1 MLNDLEGK
9 LVADKYRIQDLIREG
24 ESGDL
29 YSAHHEV
36 LDRPVTV
43 KILPSAL
50 AIDERWVKGFIA
62 EARSASAVSHPNVLN
77 LTDFGTDAKG
87 VSYAV
92 FENAPEQTLRQLISA
107 EAPFD
112 EKRAL
117 DILRQIAAGVSA
129 AHEKKVV
136 HGALT
141 PENVLVSAD
150 NDIDTVK
157 VVGFGAY
164 NKTVARG
171 PAPQYLA
178 PEQSTGFPVTDERS
192 DVYALGVM
200 FYEMLAGEV
209 PFNGATAAQVAAK
222 QNSEPPPPLSAFR
235 DDLHPEVEPIILSA
249 IAIDP
254 DRRYQ
259 TVTAF
264 AEDLEILSGRLG
276 MPLQPASI
284 EAAAAA
290 AGGQKRNLWQ
300 TAFIGLAGISL
311 LAAALVYLTSV
322 RQTDAT
328 AQLQPEVGYL
338 PVQPIGPATGA
349 QEESLAKLPTMT
361 EAEIMASSAAMMEQP
376 PGTLPGGDGYNPWA
390 NGGAPPPGAPLQQ
403 YVPPGGQVYQ
413 IDPNNPSQFMPAD
426 GGVILVP
433 VPVTNTNTAAK
444 PQPSPKTPT
453 ANSAAPTGPEPKT
466 TPKPL
471 ATPPPK
477 VEKPAEK
484 PAKGKPAEKP
494 VKNGEDETS
503 DVASS

>member
-1 MLNDLEGK
+1 M
-9 LVADKYRIQDLIREG
+9 ADKYRILSLIREG

-36 LDRPVTV
+36 LDKPVTV

-50 AIDERWVKGFIA
+50 AIDERWVKRFIT
-62 EARSASAVSHPNVLN
+62 EARAASAVSHPNVLG

-92 FENAPEQTLRQLISA
+92 FENAPEQTLRELISA
-107 EAPFD
+107 GAPLD
-112 EKRAL
+112 EKRTL
-117 DILRQIAAGVSA
+117 DLLRRIAAGVSA

-136 HGALT
+136 HGSLS
-141 PENVLVSAD
+141 PENVLVSTE
-150 NDIDTVK
+150 NDIDAVK
-157 VVGFGAY
+157 VIGFGSD

-171 PAPQYLA
+171 VGARYLA

-200 FYEMLAGEV
+200 LYEMLSGEV
-209 PFNGATAAQVAAK
+209 PFKGATAAEVAAK

-249 IAIDP
+249 IALDA

-259 TVTAF
+259 TVAAF

-276 MPLQPASI
+276 LPVEPA
-284 EAAAAA
+284 ATAAAA
-290 AGGQKRNLWQ
+290 AGAKRNLWQ
-300 TAFIGLAGISL
+300 TAFIALAGISL
-311 LAAALVYLTSV
+311 LAAALIYLTSV

-328 AQLQPEVGYL
+328 AQLQPEAGYL

-361 EAEIMASSAAMMEQP
+361 EAEIMANAATMMEQP

-390 NGGAPPPGAPLQQ
+390 NGGAPPVGAPLQQ

-433 VPVTNTNTAAK
+433 VPMANANTAAK
-444 PQPSPKTPT
+444 PEPSPKTPA
-453 ANSAAPTGPEPKT
+453 ANAAAPAGPEPKT
-466 TPKPL
+466 TPRPL

-477 VEKPAEK
+477 GDKPAAEK
-484 PAKGKPAEKP
+484 PPKGKAADKP
-494 VKNGEDETS
+494 VKNDESGMSESTP
-503 DVASS
+503 ATGG

>member
-9 LVADKYRIQDLIREG
+9 LVADKYRILSLIREG

-29 YSAHHEV
+29 YSAHHEIA
-36 LDRPVTV
+36 DKPVTL

-50 AIDERWVKGFIA
+50 AIDERWVKRFIT
-62 EARSASAVSHPNVLN
+62 EARSASAVSHPNVLD
-77 LTDFGTDAKG
+77 LTDFGTDARG
-87 VSYAV
+87 ISYAV
-92 FENAPEQTLRQLISA
+92 FERAPDQTLRQRLLT
-107 EAPFD
+107 EAPLD
-112 EKRAL
+112 EKRSL
-117 DILRQIAAGVSA
+117 DILRQITAALSA

-141 PENVLVSAD
+141 PEDVLLSTE
-150 NDIDTVK
+150 NDVDIVK
-157 VVGFGAY
+157 VVGFGAD
-164 NKTVARG
+164 NKTVSRSSE
-171 PAPQYLA
+171 PEYLA
-178 PEQSTGFPVTDERS
+178 PEQITGFPVTDERA

-200 FYEMLAGEV
+200 FYEMLTGEV
-209 PFNGATAAQVAAK
+209 PFNGATIAEVAGR

-235 DDLHPEVEPIILSA
+235 NDLHPEVEPIILSA

-259 TVTAF
+259 TVAAF
-264 AEDLEILSGRLG
+264 AEDLDILSGRLG
-276 MPLQPASI
+276 LPVEPAAT
-284 EAAAAA
+284 AAAAA
-290 AGGQKRNLWQ
+290 AGGPKRNLWQ
-300 TAFIGLAGISL
+300 TAFIALAGISL
-311 LAAALVYLTSV
+311 LAAALIYLTSV

-361 EAEIMASSAAMMEQP
+361 EAEIMATSAAIMEQP
-376 PGTLPGGDGYNPWA
+376 PGTLPGGDGYNAWA
-390 NGGAPPPGAPLQQ
+390 NGGAPPAGAPLQP

-433 VPVTNTNTAAK
+433 VPVTNTNTAAR
-444 PQPSPKTPT
+444 PEPSPKAPA
-453 ANSAAPTGPEPKT
+453 ANLAAPAGPEPKQ

-477 VEKPAEK
+477 GEKPAAEK
-484 PAKGKPAEKP
+484 PAKGKAPEKP
-494 VKNGEDETS
+494 VKNDENEVGELG
-503 DVASS
+503 V